1 MKKMFLLMMVVLIVG
16 SGLRAQS
23 KDTLY
28 SNYKNLPIGF
38 IVLPIKE
45 DSFYIKGGISM
56 EIEPQFPRGY
66 EAFQNYINRNINKA
80 LANKYIEL
88 PKGQLTRNV
97 TILVY
102 FLIDR
107 DGNVV
112 DAYPDSLSSNSLPE
126 KLVEEA
132 IRVIKKSPKWFP
144 AVLNGR
150 KYLYK
155 AKQEVTF
162 TASKK

>member
-1 MKKMFLLMMVVLIVG
+1 MKKTILMLVVVLLLTLNLI
-16 SGLRAQS
+16 AQS
-23 KDTLY
+23 KDVLY
-28 SNYKNLPIGF
+28 SNYKNLPIVF
-38 IVLPIKE
+38 IVLPVKE
-45 DSFYIKGGISM
+45 DSFYIKGGIFM

-66 EAFQNYINRNINKA
+66 EAFQKFINGNINKSIPK
-80 LANKYIEL
+80 KYIDL
-88 PKGQLTRNV
+88 PDGQLKKNV

-102 FLIDR
+102 FLIGR
-107 DGNVV
+107 DGNIV
-112 DAYPDSLSSNSLPE
+112 DAYPDSLSSHALPE

-155 AKQEVTF
+155 AKQEVNF
-162 TASKK
+162 TVSKK